1 MHRTT
6 YGAAVAAAMMMFSA
20 AGPICAQETTGGVP
34 LVPDKQLET
43 VVPGQTGTVSITLT
57 DSEDGRS
64 KEGVE
69 LGMIQVADIVNGDYQ
84 PRDLFAMLDAD
95 LNAIETAQQMEDI
108 ARQYMALIDKNDIE
122 VTSVKTDMNGQIQ
135 MKDLGV
141 GVYLIYMIDAADFEF
156 VAPFLVAIPT
166 FNEVDGQMSYDLDV
180 FPKHSQLP
188 KFEVNKVDSQTGKN
202 ITSSKFEFTSY
213 EDENCKTEIE
223 TVPGDTETGTALFE
237 VDYGVTYIKE
247 TAAHQ
252 GYLLSD
258 EVVKIEVS
266 DDGIYINDKLAK
278 SEDELLYSIVYQN
291 SMLPTKSGAHTS
303 LTTNAA
309 LYIGAAVV
317 AVGGMTVVILAKRRQ
332 KHSK

>member
-20 AGPICAQETTGGVP
+20 AGPICAQETTGGIP
-34 LVPDKQLET
+34 LVPDTQLET
-43 VVPGQTGTVSITLT
+43 VAPGQTGTVSITLT

-69 LGMIQVADIVNGDYQ
+69 LGMIQVADVINGEYQ
-84 PRDLFAMLDAD
+84 PRDLFALLDVD
-95 LNAIETAQQMEDI
+95 LNDIETAQQMEDV
-108 ARQYMALIDKNDIE
+108 ARQYMALIKKNDIE
-122 VTSVKTDMNGQIQ
+122 VTSVKTDVNGQT
-135 MKDLGV
+135 KLNDLGV
-141 GVYLIYMIDAADFEF
+141 GVYLIYMLDAADFEF
-156 VAPFLVAIPT
+156 VTPFLVAIPT

-180 FPKHSQLP
+180 VPKHSQLP
-188 KFEVNKVDSQTGKN
+188 KFEVNKVDASTGQN

-223 TVPGDTETGTALFE
+223 TVPGDRETGTALFE

-247 TAAHQ
+247 TAAPQ

-266 DDGIYINDKLAK
+266 DDGIYINDKKAE
-278 SEDELLYSIVYQN
+278 SDDELLYSIIYEN
-291 SMLPTKSGAHTS
+291 SMLPSRTGAHTS

-317 AVGGMTVVILAKRRQ
+317 AIGGLTVVILAKRRQ
-332 KHSK
+332 KHCR

>member
-20 AGPICAQETTGGVP
+20 AGPICAQETTGGIP
-34 LVPDKQLET
+34 LVPDTQLET
-43 VVPGQTGTVSITLT
+43 VAPGQTGTVSITLT

-69 LGMIQVADIVNGDYQ
+69 LGMIQVADVINGEYQ
-84 PRDLFAMLDAD
+84 PRDLFALLDVD
-95 LNAIETAQQMEDI
+95 LNDIETAQQMEDV
-108 ARQYMALIDKNDIE
+108 ARQYMALIKKNDIE
-122 VTSVKTDMNGQIQ
+122 VTSVKTDVNGQT
-135 MKDLGV
+135 KLNDLGV
-141 GVYLIYMIDAADFEF
+141 GVYLIYMLDAADFEF
-156 VAPFLVAIPT
+156 VTPFLVAIPT

-180 FPKHSQLP
+180 VPKHSQLP
-188 KFEVNKVDSQTGKN
+188 KFEVNKVDASTGQN

-247 TAAHQ
+247 TAAPQ

-266 DDGIYINDKLAK
+266 DDGIYINDKKAE
-278 SEDELLYSIVYQN
+278 SDDELLYSIIYEN
-291 SMLPTKSGAHTS
+291 SMLPSRTGAHTS

-317 AVGGMTVVILAKRRQ
+317 AIGGLTVVILAKRRQ
-332 KHSK
+332 KHCR

>member
-6 YGAAVAAAMMMFSA
+6 YGVAVAAAMMMFSA
-20 AGPICAQETTGGVP
+20 AGPICAQETTGGIP
-34 LVPDKQLET
+34 LVPDTQLET
-43 VVPGQTGTVSITLT
+43 VAPGQTGTVSITLT

-69 LGMIQVADIVNGDYQ
+69 LGMIQVADVINGEYQ
-84 PRDLFAMLDAD
+84 PRDLFALLDVD
-95 LNAIETAQQMEDI
+95 LNDIETAQQMEDV
-108 ARQYMALIDKNDIE
+108 ARQYMALIKKNDIE
-122 VTSVKTDMNGQIQ
+122 VTSVKTDVNGQT
-135 MKDLGV
+135 KLNDLGV
-141 GVYLIYMIDAADFEF
+141 GVYLIYMLDAADFEF
-156 VAPFLVAIPT
+156 VTPFLVAIPT

-180 FPKHSQLP
+180 VPKHSQLP
-188 KFEVNKVDSQTGKN
+188 KFEVNKVDASTGQN

-247 TAAHQ
+247 TAAPQ

-266 DDGIYINDKLAK
+266 DDGIYINDKKAE
-278 SEDELLYSIVYQN
+278 SDDELLYSIIYEN
-291 SMLPTKSGAHTS
+291 SMLPSRTGAHTS

-317 AVGGMTVVILAKRRQ
+317 AIGGLTVVILAKRRQ
-332 KHSK
+332 KHCR

>member
-1 MHRTT
+1 VHRTT

-20 AGPICAQETTGGVP
+20 AGPICAQETTGGIP
-34 LVPDKQLET
+34 LVPDTQLET
-43 VVPGQTGTVSITLT
+43 VAPGQTGTVSITLT

-69 LGMIQVADIVNGDYQ
+69 LGMIQVADVINGEYQ
-84 PRDLFAMLDAD
+84 PRDLFALLDVD
-95 LNAIETAQQMEDI
+95 LNDIETAQQMEDV
-108 ARQYMALIDKNDIE
+108 ARQYMALIKKNDIE
-122 VTSVKTDMNGQIQ
+122 VTSVKTDVNGQT
-135 MKDLGV
+135 KLNDLGV
-141 GVYLIYMIDAADFEF
+141 GVYLIYMLDAADFEF
-156 VAPFLVAIPT
+156 VTPFLVAIPT

-180 FPKHSQLP
+180 VPKHSQLP
-188 KFEVNKVDSQTGKN
+188 KFEVNKVDASTGQN

-247 TAAHQ
+247 TAAPQ

-266 DDGIYINDKLAK
+266 DDGIYINDKKAE
-278 SEDELLYSIVYQN
+278 SDDELLYSIIYEN
-291 SMLPTKSGAHTS
+291 SMLPSRTGAHTS

-317 AVGGMTVVILAKRRQ
+317 AIGGLTVVILAKRRQ
-332 KHSK
+332 KHCR

>member
-1 MHRTT
+1 MQRTT

-20 AGPICAQETTGGVP
+20 AGPICAQETTGGIP
-34 LVPDKQLET
+34 LVPEAELET
-43 VVPGQTGTVSITLT
+43 VAPGQTGTVSITLT

-64 KEGVE
+64 KEDVE
-69 LGMIQVADIVNGDYQ
+69 LGMIQVADVINGEYQ
-84 PRDLFAMLDAD
+84 PRDLFTMLDVD
-95 LNAIETAQQMEDI
+95 LNDIETAQEMEDV
-108 ARQYMALIDKNDIE
+108 ARQYMALIEKNDIE
-122 VTSVKTDMNGQIQ
+122 VTRVKTDVNGQTQ
-135 MKDLGV
+135 LNDLGV

-156 VAPFLVAIPT
+156 VTPFLVAIPT

-188 KFEVNKVDSQTGKN
+188 KFEVNKVDASTGQN

-247 TAAHQ
+247 TAAPQ

-266 DDGIYINDKLAK
+266 DEGIYINDKKAE
-278 SEDELLYSIVYQN
+278 SDDELLYSIVYNN
-291 SMLPTKSGAHTS
+291 SMMPKKTGAPTAF
-303 LTTNAA
+303 TTNAA
-309 LYIGAAVV
+309 AYAAAAVI
-317 AVGGMTVVILAKRRQ
+317 AIAGITVVLLIKR
-332 KHSK
+332 KKG